1 MSTIFHIINTRLFFE
16 RLFSLCPKYDRLVHW
31 PKNYDTF
38 REDSCCLTFYLVFL
52 LSTSP
57 YLAQPDLHQ
66 SFRWKKEVLIH
77 SSVSDMSL
85 VQTFELTCVIVI
97 MIPYHKFPSNGTK
110 IQDSSTAQKKCG
122 SWISTL
128 DFCEPPPEEK
138 RTGWRSKQEL
148 PCSVR

>member
-1 MSTIFHIINTRLFFE
+1 MRG
-16 RLFSLCPKYDRLVHW
+16 
-31 PKNYDTF
+31 
-38 REDSCCLTFYLVFL
+38 
-52 LSTSP
+52 
-57 YLAQPDLHQ
+57 
-66 SFRWKKEVLIH
+66 IH

-97 MIPYHKFPSNGTK
+97 MIPYHKFPSTGTK

-138 RTGWRSKQEL
+138 RTGELVEEASKSQVG
-148 PCSVR
+148 SIM